1 MLQPIHQQRVL
12 PAQMTQQYLPP
23 ITVDTTEVHKMI
35 AKLYN
40 KTVVLPPTHTV
51 EVTNYIDTP
60 QGLIRQNSLPTQV
73 IPQIPQIPQ
82 VSQISVIQ
90 PQIIVPQPQQ
100 IALRPIATLSVA
112 SPNSSLFQPVLPQSM
127 VLQSINPRI
136 ITTQP
141 LISQSVLVRPRSVSL
156 NPSTLLRR
164 TIEY

>member
-73 IPQIPQIPQ
+73 IPQIPQ